1 MRRQCIHLLLLLTGL
16 LSLTVAAEQV
26 PDMKLEH
33 LDGDKRPVTDYVGQG
48 KWAIINVWSPSCSA
62 CVAELP
68 TIRKFRKL
76 HPEVDVIGVT
86 IDFPSFGYG
95 KRDVTLN
102 FLENSPLDY
111 PIFLADMDLA
121 SEVIGNRLVAIPLIA
136 IVHPGGEVLARWP
149 GKISIAEIEDY
160 MKNYEDYNSEGALT
174 EGFE

>member
-1 MRRQCIHLLLLLTGL
+1 MRRYGIHLIVFLLTGL
-16 LSLTVAAEQV
+16 LPLSVSADQV
-26 PDMKLEH
+26 PDVKLEH
-33 LDGDKRPVTDYVGQG
+33 LDGDMRPVTDYVGQG
-48 KWAIINVWSPSCSA
+48 NWAIINVWSPSCSA

-68 TIRKFRKL
+68 TIRKFRNL

-102 FLENSPLDY
+102 FLEDSPLDY

-136 IVHPGGEVLARWP
+136 IVNPEGEVLARWP
-149 GKISIAEIEDY
+149 GVIEIAEIEEFMANHDEY
-160 MKNYEDYNSEGALT
+160 TTDDPLS
-174 EGFE
+174 FD